1 METKDIEKKLND
13 YLNILNDISVKLE
26 IDVKNKRIEE
36 LESISSDTSFWND
49 MESAKNVLSEL
60 KVLKEVCNKYNNIY
74 SSVNTLL
81 EMLELELNDEDI
93 DGLLS
98 EVNEIENS
106 LEKLKLYALLNG
118 EFDSNNAYVE
128 IHSGAGGTESN
139 DWANMLLRMYTRYFD
154 KNDYKYEIIS
164 RQDGE
169 EVGIKGCTLLV
180 KGYYAFG
187 YLKGETG
194 VHRLVRISPFDSNS
208 RRHTSFASVLV
219 TPEINKKLEVEIKE
233 SDLRIDVYRSS
244 GCGGQGVNT
253 TDSAVRITHIPTGIV
268 TSSQVERSQLRNKE
282 IALEMLKNKLY
293 ILNQKEFNDKIKD
306 LKGDVMDVNF
316 GSAVRSY
323 VMCPYTLVKDTRTN
337 YETSNVDK
345 VLDGDI
351 QEFLEEYLKLQQ
363 SLIAFCLHFFM
374 QNILNIEKQQEFCY
388 NYIGVCSKK

>member
-1 METKDIEKKLND
+1 MEQKDILKKLD
-13 YLNILNDISVKLE
+13 EFISLINDIGNKLD
-26 IDVKNKRIEE
+26 IVNKKERVSE
-36 LESISSDTSFWND
+36 LESISNDASFWND
-49 MESAKNVLSEL
+49 MDKAKDVLSEL
-60 KVLKEVCNKYNNIY
+60 KSLRDICKQYDSVSESINDVKEIINLGISESDMVLITDEL
-74 SSVNTLL
+74 SSI
-81 EMLELELNDEDI
+81 DES
-93 DGLLS
+93 LS
-98 EVNEIENS
+98 
-106 LEKLKLYALLNG
+106 KLKLFALLSG

-154 KNDYKYEIIS
+154 KNDYKYEILS
-164 RQDGE
+164 KQDGE
-169 EVGIKGCTLLV
+169 EVGIKGCTILV

-219 TPEINKKLEVEIKE
+219 TPEISKNMDVEIKD

-268 TSSQVERSQLRNKE
+268 VSSQVERSQLRNKE
-282 IALEMLKNKLY
+282 IALNMLKNKLY
-293 ILNQKEFNDKIKD
+293 LLNQKEFNDKIKS

-323 VMCPYTLVKDTRTN
+323 VMCPYTLVKDTRSG

-345 VLDGDI
+345 VLDGDMK
-351 QEFLEEYLKLQQ
+351 EFLESYLK
-363 SLIAFCLHFFM
+363 I
-374 QNILNIEKQQEFCY
+374 
-388 NYIGVCSKK
+388 

>member
-1 METKDIEKKLND
+1 MEQKEILKKLEE
-13 YLNILNDISVKLE
+13 YKSLINDI
-26 IDVKNKRIEE
+26 KNKLDIDNKKNKISE
-36 LESISSDTSFWND
+36 LEGISNDSSFWND
-49 MESAKNVLSEL
+49 MENAKNVLSEL
-60 KVLKEVCNKYNNIY
+60 KGLRDICKKYDTVNESINDVNDI
-74 SSVNTLL
+74 VNTGINEEDAELIET
-81 EMLELELNDEDI
+81 EMESINES
-93 DGLLS
+93 LS
-98 EVNEIENS
+98 
-106 LEKLKLYALLNG
+106 KLKLFALLSG
-118 EFDSNNAYVE
+118 EFDSSNAYVE

-139 DWANMLLRMYTRYFD
+139 DWANMILRMYTRYFD

-164 RQDGE
+164 KQDGE

-180 KGYYAFG
+180 KGFYAFG

-219 TPEINKKLEVEIKE
+219 TPEINKNMDVEIKE

-268 TSSQVERSQLRNKE
+268 VSSQIERSQLRNKE
-282 IALEMLKNKLY
+282 IAMNMLKNKLFL
-293 ILNQKEFNDKIKD
+293 LNQKEFNDKIKS

-316 GSAVRSY
+316 GSAIRSY
-323 VMCPYTLVKDTRTN
+323 VMCPYALVKDTRSG

-351 QEFLEEYLKLQQ
+351 KEFLESYLK
-363 SLIAFCLHFFM
+363 I
-374 QNILNIEKQQEFCY
+374 
-388 NYIGVCSKK
+388 

>member
-1 METKDIEKKLND
+1 METKDIEKKLTY
-13 YLNILNDISVKLE
+13 YLDVLNDIGAKLE
-26 IDVKNKRIEE
+26 IDHKNKRVSE
-36 LESISSDTSFWND
+36 LEKITSDSSFWND
-49 MESAKNVLSEL
+49 MESAKNILGEL
-60 KVLKEVCNKYNNIY
+60 KGLKDICTKYNNLY
-74 SSVNTLL
+74 SSINTLI
-81 EMLELELNDEDI
+81 EMLNLELSEEDLNSIIGEVSKIDE
-93 DGLLS
+93 
-98 EVNEIENS
+98 E
-106 LEKLKLYALLNG
+106 LEKLKLFVMLSG

-154 KNDYKYEIIS
+154 KNDYKYEIINK
-164 RQDGE
+164 QDGE

-180 KGYYAFG
+180 KGYYAYG

-219 TPEINKKLEVEIKE
+219 TPEINKKLEVEIKD

-268 TSSQVERSQLRNKE
+268 TSSQMERSQLRNKE

-337 YETSNVDK
+337 FETSNVDK

-351 QEFLEEYLKLQQ
+351 QDFLEEYLK
-363 SLIAFCLHFFM
+363 
-374 QNILNIEKQQEFCY
+374 K
-388 NYIGVCSKK
+388 